1 MESSIDIGM
10 LSIDRVIE
18 LIRITRNELI
28 TEFLH
33 DDRLAIRFKGKYGK
47 TLSNVKREFVKREL
61 KELLNSP
68 VDLVHY
74 AGLINHAKTTGSF
87 SLVEHNAEFF
97 HSEIDRILVKYLV

>member
-18 LIRITRNELI
+18 LIRITRNKLI
-28 TEFLH
+28 TE
-33 DDRLAIRFKGKYGK
+33 RLATRFKGKYGK
-47 TLSNVKREFVKREL
+47 TLSNVKREFIKREL
-61 KELLNSP
+61 KDLLNSP